1 MGNVEM
7 KNQTRKNLIVV
18 DNFLED
24 PDGIREYALKQN
36 FEMLGGRNW
45 PGRDSCKTH
54 GVEEMTRACSEVVG
68 EQLVAKKENKC
79 SYFRITKEGE
89 YGTQHIHFDPNP
101 GLVWAGVLY
110 LTPKFHPTAGT
121 KFWKHKETG
130 WEFTPTEEEGAEYG
144 IKSHKDMFE
153 FFNTEGKN
161 MSRWIE
167 TDNISFKYNRL
178 VMFNPA
184 MWHSNGDWFGNTYD
198 NSRLVQLFFF
208 HGA

>member
-1 MGNVEM
+1 M
-7 KNQTRKNLIVV
+7 KNETRKNLIVV

-36 FEMLGGRNW
+36 FEMLGGKNW

-79 SYFRITKEGE
+79 SYFRVTKEGE
-89 YGTQHIHFDPNP
+89 YGKQHIHFDPNP

-130 WEFTPTEEEGAEYG
+130 WEFTPTEEEGVEYG
-144 IKSHKDMFE
+144 IKSHNDMFE

-208 HGA
+208 HGV

>member
-1 MGNVEM
+1 M
-7 KNQTRKNLIVV
+7 RRDIIVV
-18 DNFLED
+18 DDFLEN
-24 PDGIREYALKQN
+24 PDAVREYALKQQ
-36 FEMLGGRNW
+36 FEIHGGTNW
-45 PGRDSCKTH
+45 PGRDSAECH
-54 GVEEMTRACSEVVG
+54 GQDEMTKACSEVVG
-68 EQLVAKKENKC
+68 EELVIKPENKC
-79 SYFRITKEGE
+79 SYFRHTRIQEIGR
-89 YGTQHIHFDPNP
+89 QHIHFDPNP

-130 WEFTPTEEEGAEYG
+130 WEFTPTEEEGVEYG
-144 IKSHKDMFE
+144 IKSHNDMFE

-208 HGA
+208 HGV